1 MRRDV
6 ARCFWRGME
15 GMIEGGMAKF
25 FVKVCF
31 RGMAVLVRLF

>member
-15 GMIEGGMAKF
+15 GMIEGGMFSGYGSFGAIVLAKT
-25 FVKVCF
+25 
-31 RGMAVLVRLF
+31 